1 MEQFDTIAYLE
12 LGNMRQV
19 MAYNTLTNHKVIELL
34 AGYTPLLVGT
44 IPIGIDIEGSDLDI
58 LCYCHDKETFINT
71 LKNSFSGKKGFI
83 LKDYILNDIPT
94 VKTNF
99 YIDGFEVEVFGQNIP
114 VKEQYGYRHMIIEY
128 KILENKGP
136 EFRNEIIRLK
146 EQGVKTEPA
155 FAQLLGLGGNP
166 YEALLDYK
174 TG

>member
-1 MEQFDTIAYLE
+1 M
-12 LGNMRQV
+12 GNTRQA
-19 MAYNTLTNHKVIELL
+19 MAYNTLINHKVIELL
-34 AGYTPLLVGT
+34 AGYNPLLVGT

-58 LCYCHDKETFINT
+58 LCYWHDKETFIST
-71 LKNSFSGKKGFI
+71 LEHSFSGKKGFI
-83 LKDYILNDIPT
+83 IKDYIVNDIPT

-136 EFRNEIIRLK
+136 EFRKEIIRLK
-146 EQGVKTEPA
+146 EQSVKTEPA